1 VTQSTTSQSL
11 LAAALQH
18 FARQQPQRGLELAE
32 QAAAAANG
40 NDELIG
46 VATLLLRFG
55 RPAKAAEVFRA
66 MLTANPRSI
75 TALANIAQLEREH
88 DMEDVSAMLELA
100 GTTDPDRDSG
110 IQLNFALGKTFADLG
125 QFDRS
130 FEFYARART
139 AEAGEFS
146 GPCLSDQAPAHPHGV
161 PEAAVRAFSG
171 RRGHEL
177 PADLHR
183 RHAALGFDVDRADP
197 CEPSPGARW

>member
-1 VTQSTTSQSL
+1 MPVTHSTTSQSL

-18 FARQQPQRGLELAE
+18 FTRQQPQRGLELAE

-40 NDELIG
+40 NDELLG

-88 DMEDVSAMLELA
+88 DTADVSAMLELA

-110 IQLNFALGKTFADLG
+110 IQLSFALGKTFADLG

-130 FEFYARART
+130 FEFYARAN
-139 AEAGEFS
+139 AGRNV
-146 GPCLSDQAPAHPHGV
+146 LVVTHQGV
-161 PEAAVRAFSG
+161 VKAVVYHLLGRAFLPDEPPAFD
-171 RRGHEL
+171 RRLIQQVVCQGGVL
-177 PADLHR
+177 TLGQLDIDP
-183 RHAALGFDVDRADP
+183 AAL
-197 CEPSPGARW
+197 